1 MGVYAVG
8 IDIVEIPRIQELI
21 HRYGE
26 RFLRRVFTDPEI
38 RYCAAK
44 ARSANSY
51 SARFAAKEAVF
62 KATGLGMDKGMKW
75 RDIEIVNDVHGKP
88 SIRLSGV
95 ASQLLANKSIHLS
108 LSHTDTLAIAMVVVE
123 NRQE

>member
-8 IDIVEIPRIQELI
+8 IDIVEIPRIQDLI
-21 HRYGE
+21 NRYGE
-26 RFLRRVFTDPEI
+26 KFLRRVFTDTEI
-38 RYCAAK
+38 RYCTAK

-62 KATGLGMDKGMKW
+62 KTTGLGMDKGMKW
-75 RDIEIVNDVHGKP
+75 RDVEIVNDAHGKP
-88 SIRLSGV
+88 AIRLSGV
-95 ASQLLANKSIHLS
+95 ASQLLVNKLIHLS

-123 NRQE
+123 DQ